1 MSTEEPTQNKRGG
14 CLTVFLIVLFIVSP
28 LYILISVVPP
38 SEQLQES
45 LPNWPVWAMYLMG
58 LLGLL
63 NLVSAIAMW
72 KWKKWGAF
80 VFASAVTIFFG
91 MSILRGAIS
100 PPGALF
106 GLAISIAV
114 LVRILKPVW
123 QKMK

>member
-1 MSTEEPTQNKRGG
+1 MSTDEPTQNKRGG
-14 CLTVFLIVLFIVSP
+14 CLTIFLIVLLIVSP
-28 LYILISVVPP
+28 LYILISIIPP
-38 SEQLQES
+38 SEQLKES

-58 LLGLL
+58 LLGLV

-80 VFASAVTIFFG
+80 GFASALTIFFG
-91 MSILRGAIS
+91 MSVLRGAIS
-100 PPGALF
+100 IQAALF
-106 GLAISIAV
+106 GIVISIAV